1 MSNRIT
7 FFAVWA
13 VCGVGVLLGAQ
24 HLRGALVAAAEREGE
39 EPPVVEAPAA
49 APVAR
54 VFSGPNDVALDA
66 LARRL
71 ERIEQKL
78 DAKLAGGGASAE
90 PPRAEIAQ
98 AEAALFKGV
107 NPADRDSAQQ
117 QAFDQ
122 ASAIVDS
129 AIRAGVWID
138 GDQKSMRLAVEPL
151 APADRITLRMKLAV
165 AGNEDRLRDLAHE
178 PMFF

>member
-1 MSNRIT
+1 MTNRIS
-7 FFAVWA
+7 FLVVWA
-13 VCGVGVLLGAQ
+13 VCGAGVVLGAQ
-24 HLRGALVAAAEREGE
+24 HLRGALVAAAERE
-39 EPPVVEAPAA
+39 EPAVVEAPAA
-49 APVAR
+49 APAAR
-54 VFSGPNDVALDA
+54 VVGGPNDVALDA

-78 DAKLAGGGASAE
+78 DQKLAGGGASVE
-90 PPRAEIAQ
+90 PRAEVAQ

-107 NPADRDSAQQ
+107 TPAERDSAQQ